1 MSKKR
6 QILASST
13 QMVLHLPENAGTII
27 LPIHSLDP
35 KEEKAIK
42 ATLTLMF
49 MAFRSA
55 VLQSITDG
63 NSEGLGNALNDLMR
77 VIELKIP
84 SIRKLLEAAVMMIGE
99 KIEKSSNEMYQMG
112 LNDASMVLIDVL
124 ETVYQPHQ
132 AEGRLI
138 TDKGMD
144 IPVSGGEDIIH

>member
-6 QILASST
+6 QILSSST

-27 LPIHSLDP
+27 LPIQSLDP

-49 MAFRSA
+49 MAFRAA
-55 VLQSITDG
+55 VLQSIADG

-77 VIELKIP
+77 VVELQIP
-84 SIRKLLEAAVMMIGE
+84 SMRQLLEKAVMVIGS
-99 KIEKSSNEMYQMG
+99 KIEESSNEVYQMG

-124 ETVYQPHQ
+124 ETIYQPRL
-132 AEGRLI
+132 AEGKIVIDER
-138 TDKGMD
+138 MD
-144 IPVSGGEDIIH
+144 IPIDIKNDIIQ